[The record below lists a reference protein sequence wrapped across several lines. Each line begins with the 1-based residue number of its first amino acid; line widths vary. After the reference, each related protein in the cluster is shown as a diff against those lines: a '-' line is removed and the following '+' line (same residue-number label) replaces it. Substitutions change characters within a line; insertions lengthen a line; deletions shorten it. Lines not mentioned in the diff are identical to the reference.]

1 MPHFTGKGDDGTT
14 GLLFGGRVAKNSA
27 APEAYGAVDEAQAF
41 IGLARAEAE
50 PASELDALLVGVMR
64 DLWVLMG
71 ELATD
76 PKNLHK
82 LQQRVTAEMSERVG
96 EQVGE
101 IETKFE
107 MPREFVIPGQTRL
120 AALLDVARTVVRRAE
135 RAALPV
141 GSPEVLAYLNRLSSL
156 LWVLARWQEGGHSL
170 LSRERGEGA
179 AGVEPGGRG

>member
-1 MPHFTGKGDDGTT
+1 MPKD
-14 GLLFGGRVAKNSA
+14 SP
-27 APEAYGAVDEAQAF
+27 APAAYGAVDEAQAF
-41 IGLARAEAE
+41 IGLARAEVE
-50 PASELDALLVGVMR
+50 SGSELDGLLVDVMR

-82 LQQRVTAEMSERVG
+82 LQSRVTAEMVEKVG
-96 EQVGE
+96 QQVGE
-101 IETKFE
+101 IESRFE
-107 MPREFVIPGQTRL
+107 LPREFVIPGQTRA

-141 GSPEVLAYLNRLSSL
+141 GSPDVLAYLNRLSSL

-170 LSRERGEGA
+170 PSRTK
-179 AGVEPGGRG
+179 

>member
-14 GLLFGGRVAKNSA
+14 GLLFGGRVAKDSA
-27 APEAYGAVDEAQAF
+27 APAAYGAVDEAQAF
-41 IGLARAEAE
+41 IGLARAEVE
-50 PASELDALLVGVMR
+50 RGSELDELLVEVAR
-64 DLWVLMG
+64 DLWILMG

-82 LQQRVTAEMSERVG
+82 LKDRVTSEMVERVG
-96 EQVGE
+96 ERVAL

-107 MPREFVIPGQTRL
+107 LPREFVIPGENRVS
-120 AALLDVARTVVRRAE
+120 ALLDVARTVVRRAE

-141 GSPEVLAYLNRLSSL
+141 GEPEVLAYLNRLSSL

-170 LSRERGEGA
+170 PSRA
-179 AGVEPGGRG
+179 